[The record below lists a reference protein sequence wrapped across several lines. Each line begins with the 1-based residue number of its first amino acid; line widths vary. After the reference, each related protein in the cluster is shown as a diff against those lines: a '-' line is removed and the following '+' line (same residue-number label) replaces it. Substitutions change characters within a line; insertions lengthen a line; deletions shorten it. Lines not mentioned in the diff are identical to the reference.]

1 MVTASN
7 NLQRALTVKT
17 NDELMVIYITN
28 LVRAIIAFDDLIE
41 NKMQNKKLQEERNKE
56 LQADINK
63 VESETAETEKVAT
76 D

>member
-1 MVTASN
+1 
-7 NLQRALTVKT
+7 
-17 NDELMVIYITN
+17 
-28 LVRAIIAFDDLIE
+28 
-41 NKMQNKKLQEERNKE
+41 MQNKKLQEERNKE